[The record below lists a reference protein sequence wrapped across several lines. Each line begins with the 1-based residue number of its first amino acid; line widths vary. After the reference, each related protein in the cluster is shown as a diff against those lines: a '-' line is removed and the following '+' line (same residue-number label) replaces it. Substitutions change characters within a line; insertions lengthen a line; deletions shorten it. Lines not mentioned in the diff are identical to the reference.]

1 MRPTRQGRT
10 GKSSF
15 GAPDRRIG
23 PCDAGGGP
31 PYRSPGQERPHP
43 ASPPTAALTIESAVD
58 YGLVHNPI
66 FQAADE
72 DLNAAQKGV
81 DMARAGFLPR
91 LGASY
96 SYTRWKD
103 TPVTKIEGAPGM
115 ARNET
120 ETSSRDVNYW
130 EAQITQPLFR
140 GFGLKAQYEM
150 AKEERKVAGFKKEET
165 RLNLVRDIRAAFL
178 HVLLA
183 QRTLEVATAG
193 VVQLE
198 AHLRDAKALF
208 RQGLTPENDV
218 LKAEVALADAKQKEA
233 TAKSSC
239 SSPRSG

>member
-1 MRPTRQGRT
+1 
-10 GKSSF
+10 
-15 GAPDRRIG
+15 
-23 PCDAGGGP
+23 
-31 PYRSPGQERPHP
+31 
-43 ASPPTAALTIESAVD
+43 
-58 YGLVHNPI
+58 
-66 FQAADE
+66 
-72 DLNAAQKGV
+72 
-81 DMARAGFLPR
+81 MAWAGFLPR

-96 SYTRWKD
+96 DYTRWKE
-103 TPVTKIEGAPGM
+103 TPIMKIESTPTTPGYEM
-115 ARNET
+115 KVN
-120 ETSSRDVNYW
+120 SRDINHW
-130 EAQITQPLFR
+130 EAQITQPLFQ

-233 TAKSSC
+233 TAKKQLLIT
-239 SSPRSG
+239 RSG